1 MCYQKI
7 SFTTLSVFLKS
18 QCICSNTTSFYVNIF
33 LFLVILTFTL
43 KMLRHI
49 EGLLFLQASSQIGL
63 VTLFDKFRCFL
74 TFVFTALKNP
84 NGNQWIFVF
93 VLLYKRNFEKR
104 GRW

>member
-1 MCYQKI
+1 
-7 SFTTLSVFLKS
+7 
-18 QCICSNTTSFYVNIF
+18 
-33 LFLVILTFTL
+33 
-43 KMLRHI
+43 MLRHI

-93 VLLYKRNFEKR
+93 VLLYKQNFENNEVGGG
-104 GRW
+104 GRKLLNLMMKKG